1 MQWGFITNYVF
12 RDDSACACVGLV
24 PIRYS
29 TKVKFPLSPG
39 SVISHSQVPP
49 RHPDPYEAVFPL
61 APTMY
66 PQTVVPPKQAH
77 LRIAPTGPSP
87 LLLLNSLRSLPSLP
101 FLTNLKPLAHLITL
115 RFVSDFRLVAI
126 RSPQNDCSVA
136 GQHEAASKPSVQNR
150 AYRDLNE
157 LKSNSFLRTGDY
169 TSYPKVYGSQRYLRY
184 GDVSTDS

>member
-1 MQWGFITNYVF
+1 M
-12 RDDSACACVGLV
+12 GLV

-87 LLLLNSLRSLPSLP
+87 LLLLNSIRSLPSLP